1 MPPGTRAL
9 RGRPSGGFRPYA
21 VAPSVRCAPWA
32 KLINLLV
39 EPPALCR
46 SRPGRIAGAF
56 LPASMVIPRLATLR
70 RIPAVAAL
78 LLLLPVAA
86 AAQITPAVPNPK
98 PMPSVTL
105 APIEVIGTS
114 PLLGVGIDRDKV
126 PSNVQ
131 TLPAPNI
138 EMQGPAGLVND
149 LDQEL

>member
-1 MPPGTRAL
+1 
-9 RGRPSGGFRPYA
+9 
-21 VAPSVRCAPWA
+21 
-32 KLINLLV
+32 
-39 EPPALCR
+39 
-46 SRPGRIAGAF
+46 
-56 LPASMVIPRLATLR
+56 MVIPRLATLR

-86 AAQITPAVPNPK
+86 AAQIAPAAPNPK
-98 PMPSVTL
+98 PPPSVTL
-105 APIEVIGTS
+105 APVEVIGTS

-149 LDQEL
+149 LDQELGSVNLNANEDKRRSAWRCTRTASGSMSRSATMSAGISCPISPSSG